1 MYRQIL
7 VSDDHRDYQRILWRS
22 EPDQALKEYRL
33 NTVTYGVS
41 SAPFLA
47 CRTIKQLAD
56 DEGFQFPLA
65 KTILSANIYV
75 DDVVTGCDSLE
86 DALEAKSQ
94 LIQLFSLGHFQLR
107 KWASNEPALL
117 SDLTPEERLLDQKTF
132 SDDKHQTLKVLG
144 LKWDPATDVFLFDV
158 QSSARLCTK
167 RVILS
172 ELAKIFDPL
181 GFLSPLTIKAK
192 CLMQRL
198 WILGIDWDETPP
210 EEIISTWSTFYEQ
223 LSTLQRL
230 YLPRRLTID
239 EATIYELHGYCDSSE
254 QAYGAVI
261 YLRSVGNDGSIQT
274 RFLCAKARVTPIKK
288 ISLPRLELCSAVLL
302 ADLAKFVLDTYL
314 NKISFQ
320 TVNLWSDSTVVL
332 SWLRS
337 HSSRWTTFVANR
349 VSHIQDLFPTESW
362 HHVNSPDNPADV
374 CSRGQLPYDLLHNS
388 LWWHGPSWL
397 SLHSDQWPIPA
408 KCSLPTCDDESI
420 VNQEERKPVAM
431 VTTNKVDF
439 QDSFIDSLLKRFSS
453 LKKII
458 RIVSYL
464 RRFIHNSKVPHER
477 KTSSLT
483 EAENQNSLLTIVK
496 LIQGSAFCNEI
507 QRLKLK
513 QALAKPLRKL
523 NPFLD
528 KDGILRVGGRLSRAG
543 LEFEQRHPALIPS
556 DHPFTYKLIE
566 YIHSQYCHTGHNTT
580 HYLILQRFWIL
591 SAKRVIRKCLSKCIK
606 CFKTQ
611 PKSLEPYMSDL
622 PVYRVNQ
629 VKPFSIVGVDFGGPF
644 RIKLGQH
651 RGAKMD
657 KAYLC
662 LFVCL
667 ATKAV
672 HLEVVSTLSADGFI
686 AALRRFVA
694 RRGRCS
700 AIHADRGTNFV
711 GASNYLTFLEQ
722 ASQTENI
729 QFSFNSPSA
738 PHFGGVWEIQIKA
751 AKSHLYR
758 IVGTQVLT
766 FEELTTLFTQIEAV
780 LNSRP
785 LCPLSA
791 DPNDLNVLT
800 PGHFLTLEPLTTV
813 ADEDLSQVKLYRLN
827 RWQLIQSF
835 VQNFWIRWKNE
846 YLHSLI
852 QRAKWT
858 KISKPLDLN
867 AIVII
872 KDDNRS
878 PLQWSMGRV
887 IKLHP
892 GPDGIVRVATIKT
905 KDSIITRP
913 LVRLCPLPIDSVN

>member
-1 MYRQIL
+1 
-7 VSDDHRDYQRILWRS
+7 
-22 EPDQALKEYRL
+22 
-33 NTVTYGVS
+33 
-41 SAPFLA
+41 
-47 CRTIKQLAD
+47 
-56 DEGFQFPLA
+56 
-65 KTILSANIYV
+65 
-75 DDVVTGCDSLE
+75 
-86 DALEAKSQ
+86 
-94 LIQLFSLGHFQLR
+94 
-107 KWASNEPALL
+107 
-117 SDLTPEERLLDQKTF
+117 
-132 SDDKHQTLKVLG
+132 
-144 LKWDPATDVFLFDV
+144 
-158 QSSARLCTK
+158 
-167 RVILS
+167 
-172 ELAKIFDPL
+172 
-181 GFLSPLTIKAK
+181 
-192 CLMQRL
+192 
-198 WILGIDWDETPP
+198 
-210 EEIISTWSTFYEQ
+210 
-223 LSTLQRL
+223 
-230 YLPRRLTID
+230 
-239 EATIYELHGYCDSSE
+239 
-254 QAYGAVI
+254 
-261 YLRSVGNDGSIQT
+261 
-274 RFLCAKARVTPIKK
+274 
-288 ISLPRLELCSAVLL
+288 
-302 ADLAKFVLDTYL
+302 
-314 NKISFQ
+314 
-320 TVNLWSDSTVVL
+320 
-332 SWLRS
+332 
-337 HSSRWTTFVANR
+337 
-349 VSHIQDLFPTESW
+349 
-362 HHVNSPDNPADV
+362 
-374 CSRGQLPYDLLHNS
+374 
-388 LWWHGPSWL
+388 
-397 SLHSDQWPIPA
+397 
-408 KCSLPTCDDESI
+408 
-420 VNQEERKPVAM
+420 
-431 VTTNKVDF
+431 
-439 QDSFIDSLLKRFSS
+439 
-453 LKKII
+453 
-458 RIVSYL
+458 
-464 RRFIHNSKVPHER
+464 
-477 KTSSLT
+477 
-483 EAENQNSLLTIVK
+483 
-496 LIQGSAFCNEI
+496 
-507 QRLKLK
+507 
-513 QALAKPLRKL
+513 
-523 NPFLD
+523 
-528 KDGILRVGGRLSRAG
+528 
-543 LEFEQRHPALIPS
+543 
-556 DHPFTYKLIE
+556 
-566 YIHSQYCHTGHNTT
+566 
-580 HYLILQRFWIL
+580 
-591 SAKRVIRKCLSKCIK
+591 
-606 CFKTQ
+606 
-611 PKSLEPYMSDL
+611 MSDL

-729 QFSFNSPSA
+729 QFSFNPPSA

-766 FEELTTLFTQIEAV
+766 FEELTTLFTQIKAV

-858 KISKPLDLN
+858 KTSKPLDLN
-867 AIVII
+867 AIVIL